1 MIGRKMSHGRSSDC
15 EVLGRGYAK
24 MYLNDVN
31 QNLLLYFKICFLVW
45 LGPNS
50 WSPFVFYVFFSIDQI
65 MQEKL
70 RFNIYTL
77 SDVQVYSS
85 VFFIENSK
93 LLLGQKWKLLILAA
107 RIGIVMEWDVS
118 HFIRLKQISAFLLL
132 FSLIYYILEM
142 DFSWSFAFWSGA
154 SHFRISCLF

>member
-77 SDVQVYSS
+77 SDVQVFSS
-85 VFFIENSK
+85 VFFYWEFKAFAWTKMKTFNPCCQDRNCNGVRHVPFYQIEANQCISSSFFFD
-93 LLLGQKWKLLILAA
+93 ILHF
-107 RIGIVMEWDVS
+107 GDGFFMIVC
-118 HFIRLKQISAFLLL
+118 
-132 FSLIYYILEM
+132 ILVR
-142 DFSWSFAFWSGA
+142 S
-154 SHFRISCLF
+154 